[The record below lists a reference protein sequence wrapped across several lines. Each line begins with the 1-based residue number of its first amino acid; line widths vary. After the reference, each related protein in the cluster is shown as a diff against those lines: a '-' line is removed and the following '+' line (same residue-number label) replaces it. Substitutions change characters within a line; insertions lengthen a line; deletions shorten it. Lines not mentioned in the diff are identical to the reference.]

1 MGSREFSRGR
11 RVVARLP
18 HGGDLL
24 AEIAAVADAHGMETA
39 ELRAIG
45 ALQHARLAFYDQ
57 QAKEYHEFAVEEPVE
72 LVSVLGNVSHRDGAT
87 AVHAHA
93 SLAGHLGGTHRRAR
107 GARVHDLRLRA
118 RPAGAGRRGA
128 RARLRRADGPAA
140 VARALRSARAHG
152 GSERGGVGRG
162 T

>member
-11 RVVARLP
+11 RVVARLA

-24 AEIAAVADAHGMETA
+24 AEIAAVAEANGMKMA

-45 ALQHARLAFYDQ
+45 ALQQARLAFYDQ

-72 LVSVLGNVSHRDGAT
+72 LVSVLGTVSQRDGAI

-93 SLAGHLGGTHRRAR
+93 SLAGHLGGTVGGHVVPGCTIFACELVLQELVGEALERAYDEQTGLPLWR
-107 GARVHDLRLRA
+107 GL
-118 RPAGAGRRGA
+118 
-128 RARLRRADGPAA
+128 
-140 VARALRSARAHG
+140 
-152 GSERGGVGRG
+152 
-162 T
+162 